1 MLARWQAA
9 QLSRAPSQSRCA
21 SPFPP
26 RIVDETLPSERHA
39 KMEQGEGRRVGC
51 RMQGRRGPI
60 THCALGYLPVCCVCL
75 PACQTAA
82 ALSNVK
88 GALGG
93 AGTDVKHLVKLTVY
107 ITSLEDLPAVS
118 PPHSVQRAVPVWAAL
133 CLPPCV
139 LHLLCVG
146 CHAS

>member
-1 MLARWQAA
+1 
-9 QLSRAPSQSRCA
+9 
-21 SPFPP
+21 
-26 RIVDETLPSERHA
+26 
-39 KMEQGEGRRVGC
+39 
-51 RMQGRRGPI
+51 MQGRRGPI

-107 ITSLEDLPAVS
+107 IVGERPPLEWSQVCSRPERPQARLAAGKGHWRPWRPGGRPAGAQPDLK
-118 PPHSVQRAVPVWAAL
+118 AL
-133 CLPPCV
+133 
-139 LHLLCVG
+139 
-146 CHAS
+146 A